1 MRWSSATPRRCAI
14 TSAASSA
21 PMPELRAATEADL
34 PRIAALAR
42 WVWLDSYA
50 DAGVSAS
57 FAAYLEQ
64 AFSIETL
71 RASLRREPMWLIE
84 EGEQLQA
91 WAELDSTGDGQ
102 LELTKLYVAPPCHG
116 RGLGA
121 PLLLHLPPHPP
132 PRAAVGGPA
141 GEGKGGALR
150 FPRREGPRL
159 IGEGWFELEGQRHRN
174 ERLGWA

>member
-1 MRWSSATPRRCAI
+1 
-14 TSAASSA
+14 
-21 PMPELRAATEADL
+21 MPELRAATEADL

-91 WAELDSTGDGQ
+91 WAELDSTVDGQ

-121 PLLLHLPPHPP
+121 RLLRHVRAHHPR
-132 PRAAVGGPA
+132 RALWLLAW
-141 GEGKGGALR
+141 EGNEGALR
-150 FPRREGPRL
+150 FYRREGARL

-174 ERLGWA
+174 ERLGWAALESTSP